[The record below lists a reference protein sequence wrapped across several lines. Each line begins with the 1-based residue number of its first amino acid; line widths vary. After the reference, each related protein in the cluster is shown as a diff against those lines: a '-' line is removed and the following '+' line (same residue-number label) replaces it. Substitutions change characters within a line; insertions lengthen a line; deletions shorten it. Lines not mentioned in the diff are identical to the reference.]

1 MGITNVGNYKALF
14 SILGSD
20 TLLKERS
27 GRSRQA
33 VKKYIFATYNVKN
46 NAMTNRNINTAVR
59 KWVDEGIL
67 AQPKGSSGPVKLVKK
82 GASSSIAPKKR
93 EHQDYEAA
101 STDAKKVRY
110 FVTTVTFGIAL

>member
-1 MGITNVGNYKALF
+1 MGITNNP
-14 SILGSD
+14 ILPV
-20 TLLKERS
+20 LLLRSMKPERAQWEKSAS
-27 GRSRQA
+27 GE
-33 VKKYIFATYNVKN
+33 KVKN